1 MSGHTRSTAPRTHGL
16 GRLAAAG
23 FLLSSQAATAGGDG
37 RPAAEPHS
45 VVFAGADFG
54 GSTYASSGF
63 KRSLGRPLDQNAF
76 ILMGSSGAGILRDR
90 DMRDGR
96 LSRKD
101 YLSSQASLLVGYQ
114 WMTPLGAW
122 ALLGGAET
130 DLRHALVDGAAARPA
145 EPRFGIRLQAEA
157 WLHPS
162 GRTLATGTVILGTA
176 VPHLWARASWGW
188 KAWRDAYLGPEAA
201 VSLEP
206 DYREAR
212 LGLHATGLSIGR
224 FTLRLAGGLLLRS
237 TGEPSA
243 YATLG
248 THFAL

>member
-1 MSGHTRSTAPRTHGL
+1 MSGHTRSTALRTRRL
-16 GRLAAAG
+16 GRLALAG
-23 FLLSSQAATAGGDG
+23 FLLSSAALARDGDG
-37 RPAAEPHS
+37 NSEDERYS
-45 VVFAGADFG
+45 VVFG
-54 GSTYASSGF
+54 GTDLGVSTHVSSGF
-63 KRSLGRPLDQNAF
+63 KRSLGRPLDKSAF

-90 DMRDGR
+90 EMRGGR
-96 LSRKD
+96 LSRTN

-130 DLRHALVDGAAARPA
+130 DLRHALIDGAAAGPA

-224 FTLRLAGGLLLRS
+224 FTLRATGGLLLRS